1 MTQDNQFEDEF
12 EQEQPKSRTQ
22 IKKEMLALQALGA
35 KLCELN
41 KERLAK
47 IPLPDL
53 LRNAI
58 VEMGRIKTHN
68 AKRRHMQFIGRL
80 MREADHEAIEEAY
93 NALTQVSE
101 QHVQQQHLAERWRDR
116 MLAEG
121 DDAINAFLL
130 DFPAADRQQLRQL
143 ARAAK
148 QEAAKSKP
156 PASARKLFRCL
167 RDSIVGA

>member
-1 MTQDNQFEDEF
+1 MTQDNPFDDDFEE
-12 EQEQPKSRTQ
+12 ELPKSRTQ
-22 IKKEMLALQALGA
+22 IKKEMLALQELGA

-41 KERLAK
+41 KERLAS

-80 MREADHEAIEEAY
+80 MREADHEAIAAAY
-93 NALTQVSE
+93 AQLTQVSE

-116 MLAEG
+116 IIAEG
-121 DDAINAFLL
+121 DDAINAFLQ
-130 DFPAADRQQLRQL
+130 DYPDGDRQQLRQL
-143 ARAAK
+143 ARTAR
-148 QEAAKSKP
+148 QEAEKNKP
-156 PASARKLFRCL
+156 PTSARKLFRSL
-167 RDSIVGA
+167 RETIVGL